1 VTRPMACLLPLL
13 LSACAT
19 DPPLPLRYD
28 FGRTPVPIQSQ
39 AHLDATIAIPPI
51 ASPRWLRTTA
61 LMYRLAYEAP
71 AYPRAYARS
80 QWIASPDELLTLRLR
95 QWVEAE
101 NSGFTL
107 RQLPNDSD
115 AYSLEVSLDTFAQVF
130 SSPGHSRCTVA
141 LRVTLVAQG
150 NEVLAQ
156 RTFKTTRTAPSA
168 DALGGVQGLVDAS
181 DADLRKIVAWLAETL
196 PVRRRAAASK
206 ADDTH
211 EMRTGEGPYG
221 AHGRSLEARLNKN
234 D

>member
-1 VTRPMACLLPLL
+1 MTRPLACLLLLL

-28 FGRTPVPIQSQ
+28 FGGTPAPIQSQ
-39 AHLDATIAIPPI
+39 ARLDATIAIPPI

-61 LMYRLAYEAP
+61 LMYRLDYEAP
-71 AYPRAYARS
+71 AYPRAYALS
-80 QWIASPDELLTLRLR
+80 QWVASPGELLTLRLR

-101 NSGFTL
+101 NSGSTL
-107 RQLPNDSD
+107 RQLPSDSD

-130 SSPGHSRCTVA
+130 SSPDHSRCTVA
-141 LRVTLVAQG
+141 LRATLVEHR

-156 RTFKTTRTAPSA
+156 RTFRTTRTAPSP
-168 DALGGVQGLVDAS
+168 DAVGGVQGLVHAS
-181 DADLRKIVAWLAETL
+181 DADFQKIIAWLAETL
-196 PVRRRAAASK
+196 PVRRRAADSK

-211 EMRTGEGPYG
+211 
-221 AHGRSLEARLNKN
+221 